1 MGLQPEESLIKFLP
15 VLLVCTDIT
24 QKDGTHT
31 HTHHGLVKQ
40 QQSEEKGAAEGAS
53 ADEEERRRQRRAS
66 KAHLAKLKKELRA
79 EQEKRAALEEQVE
92 ALRRDEDARGAQ
104 LEELQRAYGALEEEY
119 AVLLRESA
127 QREKE
132 LEELRQTCD
141 VTRSR
146 MARQMAQV
154 SEMVGASK
162 YSIQTNAQKVQQLES
177 HVRDLVKAN
186 RSVLTHVVLPYVLKW
201 VLAAMSFLLFCVSQ
215 LVRGAKALFARR
227 DQASRTLL
235 AAETYV
241 QSALLWMQSL
251 QQRQQQQLGDASAT
265 PPLVSPTTPTTPLPD
280 ALLPAAPLPL
290 QQENAEE
297 EEAVTDGA
305 QDDGDDGGG
314 GEEEEEEAEA
324 CLLHRT
330 GSATDS

>member
-1 MGLQPEESLIKFLP
+1 M
-15 VLLVCTDIT
+15 
-24 QKDGTHT
+24 
-31 HTHHGLVKQ
+31 
-40 QQSEEKGAAEGAS
+40 S
-53 ADEEERRRQRRAS
+53 ADEDERLRRLRRAS

-79 EQEKRAALEEQVE
+79 EQERRAALEEQVE
-92 ALRRDEDARGAQ
+92 ALRQSADARCAQ
-104 LEELQRAYGALEEEY
+104 VEALQRSYGALEEEY
-119 AVLLRESA
+119 AALLRESA

-177 HVRDLVKAN
+177 HVRDLVRAN
-186 RSVLTHVVLPYVLKW
+186 RSVLTHVVLPSVLKW

-215 LVRGAKALFARR
+215 LVRAAKALFARR

-251 QQRQQQQLGDASAT
+251 QQRQQQQQQQELGDAAATT
-265 PPLVSPTTPTTPLPD
+265 PPLVSPTTPTTPE
-280 ALLPAAPLPL
+280 ALLPPAPVPL
-290 QQENAEE
+290 SEQVQHQEEQQEQQQEKGAAKDE
-297 EEAVTDGA
+297 TQDG
-305 QDDGDDGGG
+305 
-314 GEEEEEEAEA
+314 EA
-324 CLLHRT
+324 CLVHRT
-330 GSATDS
+330 GAASDS